1 MEAGNFGLKLVTLE
15 KKGKFHNVFF
25 WNFRNFRKS
34 FFFLITF
41 RKVSAVEFLVR

>member
-25 WNFRNFRKS
+25 GIFEILENR
-34 FFFLITF
+34 FF
-41 RKVSAVEFLVR
+41 S